1 MKIALPQW
9 VFRALVLAAV
19 LSLVA
24 VSSQA
29 QESAKR
35 RLLSRAQPAYPE
47 LARRMSLEGVVK
59 VDALVAPDGTVK
71 SVEVKGGHPLLA
83 PAAVDAVLR
92 WKWESA
98 PRESHE
104 VVAVKF
110 SPQ

>member
-9 VFRALVLAAV
+9 AFRALVLAAV
-19 LSLVA
+19 LSLVG
-24 VSSQA
+24 VSTQA
-29 QESAKR
+29 QESGRR
-35 RLLSRAQPAYPE
+35 RLLSRAAPAYPE

-71 SVEVKGGHPLLA
+71 AAEVKGGHPLLA

-98 PRESHE
+98 PHE
-104 VVAVKF
+104 THEIVAVKF

>member
-19 LSLVA
+19 LSLLG

-29 QESAKR
+29 QESGKR
-35 RLLSRAQPAYPE
+35 RLLSHEPPAYPE
-47 LARRMSLEGVVK
+47 LARRMSLAGVVK

-71 SVEVKGGHPLLA
+71 SAEVKGGHPLLA

-98 PRESHE
+98 PHESHE
-104 VVAVKF
+104 VVEVKF

>member
-1 MKIALPQW
+1 MKIAPPHW
-9 VFRALVLAAV
+9 AFRAFVLAAV

-24 VSSQA
+24 ASSQA
-29 QESAKR
+29 QEPGGR
-35 RLLSRAQPAYPE
+35 RLLSRAAPAYPE
-47 LARRMSLEGVVK
+47 LARRMSLQGVVK

-71 SVEVKGGHPLLA
+71 AAEVKGGHPLLA

-98 PRESHE
+98 PRETHE
-104 VVAVKF
+104 IVAVKF

>member
-9 VFRALVLAAV
+9 VFRGVVLAAV

-24 VSSQA
+24 VSGQA
-29 QESAKR
+29 QASGKR
-35 RLLSRAQPAYPE
+35 RLLSHAVPAYPE
-47 LARRMSLEGVVK
+47 LARRMSLHGVVK

-71 SVEVKGGHPLLA
+71 AAEVKGGHPLLA

-98 PRESHE
+98 PHE
-104 VVAVKF
+104 THEIVALKF